1 MATAAA
7 SSPPGVKRPRP
18 AASPSSFMLEI
29 ATFDGEAQCIEAAAP
44 KQHLGGAAGL
54 TIAAWVRRSRSTSTN
69 CDRVI
74 DFGNGQEQ
82 ENIVIN
88 FKEGVR

>member
-1 MATAAA
+1 MEADSVTSA
-7 SSPPGVKRPRP
+7 KRPRHTT
-18 AASPSSFMLEI
+18 SPSSFMLEV
-29 ATFDGEAQCIEAAAP
+29 ATFDGEAQCIEAPAP
-44 KQHLGGAAGL
+44 EQHLGGSAGL

-74 DFGNGQEQ
+74 DFGNGQER